1 MRGAVF
7 LGNKKIEIR
16 NFPDP
21 TPGPGEVV
29 IQMKA
34 SGMCGSD
41 LKFYRPPPGEAQK
54 ALGLGSNVEPF
65 IGGHE
70 PCGVIAARGLGVSE
84 REAPIGQ
91 RVMNHHYA
99 GCGVCGHCRVG
110 WSQLCRAGITVY
122 GVTGNGGHAEY
133 LKAPARTMV
142 PLPDELSFSEGAAVS
157 CGTGT
162 AFGALRRMHAQGG
175 QTLAVFGQGPVGLSA
190 TLIGAK
196 MGARVIAVETNKER
210 LALAN
215 GLALTDPAALVA
227 RLRENQWLQGYCD
240 PALWPSLAPYFGADF
255 KVETAYDRKR
265 VDDYS
270 FGITRA
276 AGAIAETGTIVLNDA
291 TTSRRLG
298 ALTPWVHIAVVE
310 RTKFFSDLPEAV
322 AGLGHDNNVIWVT
335 GPSKTADVE
344 GILIEGV
351 HGPGIQI
358 ALVLG

>member
-7 LGNKKIEIR
+7 LGNKKIEVR

-41 LKFYRPPPGEAQK
+41 LKYYRPPPGEAQK
-54 ALGLGSNVEPF
+54 ALGLGTNAEPF

-70 PCGVIAARGLGVSE
+70 PCGVIAARGAGVSE

-110 WSQLCRAGITVY
+110 WSQLCRAGIVVY
-122 GVTGNGGHAEY
+122 GVTGDGGHAEY

-142 PLPDELSFSEGAAVS
+142 PLPEELSFAEGAAVS

-162 AFGALRRMHAQGG
+162 AYGALRRMHTQGG

-190 TLIGAK
+190 TLLGAK
-196 MGARVIAVETNKER
+196 MGARVIAVETNDER
-210 LALAN
+210 LALAKQFGAN
-215 GLALTDPAALVA
+215 SLVNSTKDDPEKALKELTRGEGVDLALDCTGVAAA
-227 RLRENQWLQGYCD
+227 RLAAVRATKTWGTTCYVGEGGEVTLDVSRDLLRRQITLIGSWTFSAMGMAEC
-240 PALWPSLAPYFGADF
+240 ARFVADTGIKLERIF
-255 KVETAYDRKR
+255 THRWKLDQVSEAYKV
-265 VDDYS
+265 
-270 FGITRA
+270 F
-276 AGAIAETGTIVLNDA
+276 DA
-291 TTSRRLG
+291 QSSG
-298 ALTPWVHIAVVE
+298 
-310 RTKFFSDLPEAV
+310 K
-322 AGLGHDNNVIWVT
+322 GVI
-335 GPSKTADVE
+335 E
-344 GILIEGV
+344 F
-351 HGPGIQI
+351 
-358 ALVLG
+358 